1 MIVIDKFSRVRCFK
15 YLIQI
20 LFLFVFLPRAY
31 SQQVPSG
38 DVLKFS
44 GNLTNA
50 VNKWADDVNAKYSEY
65 IDHPYIPNTINSEL
79 TYEAARLKLI
89 DHLKKN
95 TNYYSI
101 TKINSYQN
109 LNTKLTIK
117 DLRNLNITDRYIMFT
132 SGKENLSKD
141 TVYINYKDIV
151 NRQLS
156 YYVGVS
162 YDRIGNSR
170 WMQYVRVG
178 DHLLTCDGRE
188 VADLI
193 FYMQHRFAVKYY
205 AEDLESF
212 KIIAADYQKLAEK
225 PEISEEQ
232 RKLLIQGNAMN
243 EKMNYDQAINYYDQ
257 AIAINPLS
265 SPNSYYNY
273 ALIAAV
279 AEKYEL
285 AILNMKKYLLL
296 LPNAEDARSAQ
307 DKIYEW
313 ETFIK

>member
-1 MIVIDKFSRVRCFK
+1 
-15 YLIQI
+15 
-20 LFLFVFLPRAY
+20 
-31 SQQVPSG
+31 
-38 DVLKFS
+38 
-44 GNLTNA
+44 
-50 VNKWADDVNAKYSEY
+50 
-65 IDHPYIPNTINSEL
+65 
-79 TYEAARLKLI
+79 
-89 DHLKKN
+89 
-95 TNYYSI
+95 
-101 TKINSYQN
+101 
-109 LNTKLTIK
+109 
-117 DLRNLNITDRYIMFT
+117 MFT
-132 SGKENLSKD
+132 SGKANLSKD

-162 YDRIGNSR
+162 YDRIGNST

-178 DHLLTCDGRE
+178 DHLLTCDGKE

-205 AEDLESF
+205 MKDLESF
-212 KIIAADYQKLAEK
+212 KIIAADYQKIGEK

-243 EKMNYDQAINYYDQ
+243 EKMNYDQAINFYDK

-273 ALIAAV
+273 ALIASV

-296 LPNAEDARSAQ
+296 MPNAEDVRSAQ

>member
-1 MIVIDKFSRVRCFK
+1 MIFIDKFSRVRFFK
-15 YLIQI
+15 CLIQV

-65 IDHPYIPNTINSEL
+65 IDHPYIPKTINSEL
-79 TYEAARLKLI
+79 SYEAARLKLI

-95 TNYYSI
+95 TNYFSI

-109 LNTKLTIK
+109 LSTKLTIK
-117 DLRNLNITDRYIMFT
+117 DLWNLNITDRYIMFT
-132 SGKENLSKD
+132 SGKANLSKD

-162 YDRIGNSR
+162 YDRIGNST

-178 DHLLTCDGRE
+178 DHLLTCDGKE

-205 AEDLESF
+205 MKDLESF
-212 KIIAADYQKLAEK
+212 KIIAADYQKIGEK

-243 EKMNYDQAINYYDQ
+243 EKMNYDQAINFYDK

-273 ALIAAV
+273 ALIASV

-296 LPNAEDARSAQ
+296 MPNAEDVRSAQ

>member
-1 MIVIDKFSRVRCFK
+1 MIFIDIFSRVKWSKC
-15 YLIQI
+15 LIQI
-20 LFLFVFLPRAY
+20 LFLFVFLPGAY
-31 SQQVPSG
+31 SQQAPSG

-65 IDHPYIPNTINSEL
+65 IDHPYIPKAINNEL
-79 TYEAARLKLI
+79 TYEAARQKLI

-101 TKINSYQN
+101 TKINTYQN
-109 LNTKLTIK
+109 LSTKLTIK

-141 TVYINYKDIV
+141 TVFINYKDIV
-151 NRQLS
+151 NKQLS

-162 YDRIGNSR
+162 YDRIGNST

-178 DHLLTCDGRE
+178 DHLLTCDGKE

-205 AEDLESF
+205 MEDLESF
-212 KIIAADYQKLAEK
+212 KIIAADYQKIGEK